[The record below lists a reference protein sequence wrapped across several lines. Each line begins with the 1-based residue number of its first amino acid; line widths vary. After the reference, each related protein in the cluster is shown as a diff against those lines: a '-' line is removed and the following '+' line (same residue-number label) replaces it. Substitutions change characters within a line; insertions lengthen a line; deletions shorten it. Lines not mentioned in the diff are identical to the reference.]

1 MNIAVMGG
9 SSHIAKNLI
18 VRFAAL
24 PECRLT
30 LFCREPAPVA
40 EFVRR
45 YAPGG
50 EVETVV
56 GYGDFMTRKF
66 DAIVNCV
73 GAGTPGDP
81 GFSPRN
87 WFDTLQK
94 FDDLALDH
102 LKRSAGR
109 TTLIGFSSGAVYG
122 SRTPGPFSGGSTVTL
137 PVNFPTTGD
146 FYTISRLYAEAK
158 HRMYRD
164 LRIVD
169 LRVFAFYSRF
179 IDVDSGYF
187 MSDVLK
193 ALLDGSELETTPA
206 DMVRDYISPD
216 DLFDAVRFC
225 IGLEDANR
233 AFDLR
238 SSAPAGKFEILER
251 FKERFGLRWR
261 FGGAAASP
269 NGERRMY
276 CSDDPGLE
284 QAGLPPRFSALD
296 ALTAETEKR
305 LSYGG

>member
-30 LFCREPAPVA
+30 LFCRDTAPVA

-45 YAPGG
+45 HVPGG
-50 EVETVV
+50 DVETVC
-56 GYGDFMTRKF
+56 GYGDFMTRPF

-73 GAGTPGDP
+73 GAGTPGNP

-87 WFDTLQK
+87 WFDTLQR
-94 FDDLALDH
+94 FDDLALDY
-102 LKRSAGR
+102 LKRSGGR

-122 SRTPGPFSGGSTVTL
+122 SRTPGPFSGGSTVEL
-137 PVNFPTTGD
+137 PVNSPATGD

-158 HRMYRD
+158 HRMHRD

-169 LRVFAFYSRF
+169 LRVFSFYSCF
-179 IDVDSGYF
+179 IDVGAGYF

-193 ALLDGSELETTPA
+193 ALLDGAELTTSPA

-238 SSAPAGKFEILER
+238 SRAPAGKFEILES
-251 FKERFGLRWR
+251 FGARFGLRWR
-261 FGGAAASP
+261 FAAAAASP
-269 NGERRMY
+269 NGERSVY
-276 CSDDPGLE
+276 CSDDSALE
-284 QAGLPPRFSALD
+284 KAGLPPRLAALD
-296 ALTAETEKR
+296 TLIAETEKR